1 MCDCERIIEF
11 NGSCNKSQHGNQFSH
26 HQKARSLEYSPVTVV
41 CLKGSGIIKRGI
53 KGEQKVAHESFR
65 NEECT
70 DTSKG
75 IQWLRLVFPGTKKF
89 SWLSMTVIK
98 LH

>member
-1 MCDCERIIEF
+1 MCDCKRIVEF
-11 NGSCNKSQHGNQFSH
+11 NGSYNKSQDWNQFSH
-26 HQKARSLEYSPVTVV
+26 HQKARSLEYPPVTAV

-53 KGEQKVAHESFR
+53 KGGQKVTHESFR
-65 NEECT
+65 YEECT

-75 IQWLRLVFPGTKKF
+75 IQWLRLIFPGTKKL
-89 SWLSMTVIK
+89 SWFSMTVIK